1 VLYDTLVE
9 SAGGITYSAGVFTV
23 AEAGRYVCLMSL
35 GWTINAT
42 GRRTG
47 VFQRDNLTNGVTY
60 TSEASQ
66 DMPASA
72 QAHVN
77 SVGVTMDLAAGE
89 KVKFLGYQNSG
100 AALTSTGTT
109 DRGFFSITLAGGA
122 KGDTGATGPGAGSL
136 ISASIINT
144 ATQSIPSTP
153 TTQVTLP
160 TTLYNHGMTI
170 SGNTIIV
177 PEASTYTI
185 VASAYFDSGQTSGR
199 RMTAIY
205 VNGAEVCR
213 SEEGMPLA
221 GNYYAIP
228 VVVSLDLVPGDI
240 VSFQAYQSSGVAL
253 NLRGDS
259 STTRLSV
266 TKQGGVKGDTG
277 AAGAPGSLT
286 GPAGG
291 DLGGTYPNPTI
302 VKDAAAG
309 TASMRTLGTGATQAA
324 PGDTTNSRLS
334 TVEATRMRVQDE
346 GTSVGYPVARMN
358 FVGAGV
364 TAVNAGV
371 PDTDLVTVT
380 IPGGGAPSGAAGGG
394 LGGTYPNPTI
404 AARLDQIAA
413 PTAAVA
419 LNTQKLTGVGNP
431 TTAQDAVTK
440 FYTDART
447 PPIVV
452 LTQTAYDALGTKD
465 SSTIY
470 MIT

>member
-1 VLYDTLVE
+1 
-9 SAGGITYSAGVFTV
+9 
-23 AEAGRYVCLMSL
+23 M
-35 GWTINAT
+35 
-42 GRRTG
+42 
-47 VFQRDNLTNGVTY
+47 
-60 TSEASQ
+60 
-66 DMPASA
+66 
-72 QAHVN
+72 
-77 SVGVTMDLAAGE
+77 
-89 KVKFLGYQNSG
+89 
-100 AALTSTGTT
+100 
-109 DRGFFSITLAGGA
+109 
-122 KGDTGATGPGAGSL
+122 
-136 ISASIINT
+136 
-144 ATQSIPSTP
+144 TQ
-153 TTQVTLP
+153 
-160 TTLYNHGMTI
+160 
-170 SGNTIIV
+170 
-177 PEASTYTI
+177 
-185 VASAYFDSGQTSGR
+185 
-199 RMTAIY
+199 IY
-205 VNGAEVCR
+205 VNGVEVCR
-213 SEEGMPLA
+213 SEGGMPLA

-228 VVVSLDLVPGDI
+228 VVVSLDLAAGDI
-240 VSFQAYQSSGVAL
+240 VSFNAYQSSGVAL

-266 TKQGGVKGDTG
+266 TKQGGAKGDTG

-324 PGDTTNSRLS
+324 PGDTTNTRLS
-334 TVEATRMRVQDE
+334 TVESTRMRVQDE

-394 LGGTYPNPTI
+394 LAGTYPNPTI
-404 AARLDQIAA
+404 AARLDQIPA

-431 TTAQDAVTK
+431 TAAQDAVTK

-452 LTQTAYDALGTKD
+452 LTQAAYDALGTKD